1 MAETLGILTGDLCNQ
16 TTTLLNTAEIAGNNN
31 RFKLSPLQWSK
42 FKRQLSSSILHELSI
57 SSHKNKK
64 LNLNISVEIKL
75 SYLNGLSRYQEELI
89 RNIEELRGKSWMFKD
104 ISDFLKSKNF
114 KSSRGKE
121 ISPQL
126 VERMYK
132 KYLKKIERENYIEIS
147 MDKT

>member
-1 MAETLGILTGDLCNQ
+1 MS
-16 TTTLLNTAEIAGNNN
+16 
-31 RFKLSPLQWSK
+31 FKFSPLQWSK

-89 RNIEELRGKSWMFKD
+89 RHIEELREKSWTFKD
-104 ISDFLKSKNF
+104 ISEYLISKGYR
-114 KSSRGKE
+114 SSRGKE
-121 ISPQL
+121 LSPQL

-132 KYLKKIERENYIEIS
+132 KYLRKIEREKFIDIS
-147 MDKT
+147 LKTDNS